1 MTKQFDTFLRSLQA
15 VQIGFPFCTN
25 FHLGMTS
32 RTSFKDLLLFPA
44 HKKKENCVQILK
56 FLLMVSL
63 NVPSS
68 KGVSAGP
75 KMTAFHCIILLS
87 QGAPL
92 TPAGGSSYNDWKG

>member
-1 MTKQFDTFLRSLQA
+1 MAYLDILPWKLKKQCR
-15 VQIGFPFCTN
+15 N
-25 FHLGMTS
+25 N
-32 RTSFKDLLLFPA
+32 
-44 HKKKENCVQILK
+44 KENLHPVSSNITFSRKQKRGKNGLICISEIL
-56 FLLMVSL
+56 LIVSL

-92 TPAGGSSYNDWKG
+92 TPAGGSS